1 MGNSSRF
8 KRTIWWTWVIAIGAL
23 LDTSAL
29 AFTWSFLSAP
39 DLEDTHQFILACA
52 SLSMGVM
59 LFLVGRA
66 TRTLTGF

>member
-1 MGNSSRF
+1 MGNSSLL

-52 SLSMGVM
+52 H
-59 LFLVGRA
+59 
-66 TRTLTGF
+66 